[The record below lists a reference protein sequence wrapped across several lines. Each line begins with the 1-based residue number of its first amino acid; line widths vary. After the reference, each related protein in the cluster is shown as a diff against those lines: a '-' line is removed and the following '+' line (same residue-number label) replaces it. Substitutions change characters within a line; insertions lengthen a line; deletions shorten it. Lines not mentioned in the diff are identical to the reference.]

1 MSEEQLVFQL
11 EMYFIYFCH
20 NICIKQPTCLSAINI
35 IFFKVCVPISQEVS
49 LKISQYDLLCYT
61 FCFIILIS

>member
-11 EMYFIYFCH
+11 EMYLIYFCH

-35 IFFKVCVPISQEVS
+35 IFFKVCVPISQEV
-49 LKISQYDLLCYT
+49 LKISQYDLLYHT